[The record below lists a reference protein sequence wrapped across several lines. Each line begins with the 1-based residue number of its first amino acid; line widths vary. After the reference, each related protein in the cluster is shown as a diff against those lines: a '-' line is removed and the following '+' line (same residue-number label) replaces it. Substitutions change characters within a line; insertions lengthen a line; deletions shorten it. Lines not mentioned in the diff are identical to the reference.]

1 MQSKLPLLL
10 LLLAPALFHAKPAH
24 AAEQL
29 IPAGSL
35 MQCTIAEPK
44 LSSKNTEV
52 GDPVLC
58 QLSHV
63 ERYGR
68 MVLPYGSYLVGRFEE
83 YKDPGRF
90 VGKGWLELRFDRMII
105 QPDTVIPV
113 AAKVVDVPGFSV
125 DRVGRIHGK
134 GHAIRDAVEW
144 SIPILWPLDILNL
157 PRRGPRPT
165 LKGETRLTLKIMD
178 DLGVPLSPQQQ
189 RDASGLY
196 RREPAA
202 YVPPIRAV
210 VPPEPIVYGYPPPPP
225 VYIAPPPPVGPILV
239 LRNGVYFRTI
249 AR

>member
-1 MQSKLPLLL
+1 MKGKLLSLLL
-10 LLLAPALFHAKPAH
+10 FLAPLVPAGSAH
-24 AAEQL
+24 AADQL

-44 LSSKNTEV
+44 LSSKTAEV

-58 QLSHV
+58 QLSHT

-68 MVLPYGSYLVGRFEE
+68 AVLPYGSYLVGRFEE
-83 YKDPGRF
+83 YKDPGHF
-90 VGKGWLELRFDRMII
+90 VGKGWMELRFDRMVL

-113 AAKVVDVPGFSV
+113 SAKIVDVPGLSV
-125 DRVGRIHGK
+125 DRTGKIHGK
-134 GHAIRDAVEW
+134 GHAVRDTVEW
-144 SIPILWPLDILNL
+144 SIPILWPLDLLNL

-165 LKGETRLTLKIMD
+165 LKGETHITLKVMD
-178 DLGVPLSPQQQ
+178 DLGVPMGPGPQ

-196 RREPAA
+196 RRDPVAYAPPAR
-202 YVPPIRAV
+202 VMPPQ
-210 VPPEPIVYGYPPPPP
+210 PIVLVAPP
-225 VYIAPPPPVGPILV
+225 VQV